1 MGIYCL
7 YTYNAYF
14 YFNSNKRS
22 QILAYHPNI
31 LETLR
36 RSVLELTN
44 YICKYA
50 NKCNLSTEFCWIETK
65 QLHLH
70 KLIITLL
77 NLIALNMQVKTYKH
91 GNTTFIS

>member
-1 MGIYCL
+1 MLTSTSILTNGHKFWHTILIYW
-7 YTYNAYF
+7 
-14 YFNSNKRS
+14 KRYEG
-22 QILAYHPNI
+22 QF
-31 LETLR
+31 
-36 RSVLELTN
+36 LELTN